1 MEAAFL
7 SDVKSCVTM
16 VAIVV
21 GCGTASLA
29 PMGIPTTTLVGS
41 NNMQLVGSN
50 QQHIQVS
57 V

>member
-1 MEAAFL
+1 
-7 SDVKSCVTM
+7 M

-21 GCGTASLA
+21 GCGTACLA

-57 V
+57 I